1 MLILILTPLDI
12 IFHTCRLDDLI
23 LEAISNLKEPTGSNK
38 TAITLYMEVLPFP
51 FLLLIRDHSWPPTDS
66 KQLSAKLKALTACGR
81 LIKVLILSFS
91 EEKSSKFLLL
101 EGRQKEPRVDIKPL
115 SKSQVDSEL
124 TRMRNMTAQEAAAFA
139 AQAVAEAEAAI
150 AEAEQAAKE
159 AEVAEADAEAA
170 QAFAEA
176 A

>member
-1 MLILILTPLDI
+1 MKRKYRI
-12 IFHTCRLDDLI
+12 
-23 LEAISNLKEPTGSNK
+23 APT
-38 TAITLYMEVLPFP
+38 
-51 FLLLIRDHSWPPTDS
+51 
-66 KQLSAKLKALTACGR
+66 SA
-81 LIKVLILSFS
+81 FS

-101 EGRQKEPRVDIKPL
+101 EGRQKEPRVDIKSL

-139 AQAVAEAEAAI
+139 AQAVAEAEAAM
-150 AEAEQAAKE
+150 AEAEQAARE

-176 A
+176 AMLTLKNRNATKRVIFLPIVIILQLSDPTCVNYHDSHLLDPYSCSSLFHCFVSSQVRSCT